1 MIYFKDY
8 KITVDRY
15 NYTVFKKKGAKQ
27 WESIGFY
34 SNLNQAIMSIHDCEV
49 RKIMKNS
56 IINLNNPEKAK
67 NQKAELISRLEA
79 LNEDFM
85 EALKCLH

>member
-15 NYTVFKKKGAKQ
+15 NYTTFKKKGAKQ
-27 WESIGFY
+27 WKTIGFY

-49 RKIMKNS
+49 RNIMKNC
-56 IINLNNPEKAK
+56 IIGLDNLERAK
-67 NQKAELISRLEA
+67 DQKAELISRLEA
-79 LNEDFM
+79 LNKDFM
-85 EALKCLH
+85 EALNV